1 MRNRLKICPNDWG
14 MEDIAHIYVI
24 YFQASL
30 FPLTFAP
37 APQQGQLT
45 VSTSYMNV
53 TLRHKSVDISAGLI
67 LKRRM
72 NAGLIIITRNTC
84 IAEPREAWGEGAHKG
99 WEDRREMK

>member
-1 MRNRLKICPNDWG
+1 MRNRLKIYPNDWR
-14 MEDIAHIYVI
+14 MKDIAHIYVI

-53 TLRHKSVDISAGLI
+53 TLRHKSVDISAPRLDF
-67 LKRRM
+67 RR
-72 NAGLIIITRNTC
+72 LH
-84 IAEPREAWGEGAHKG
+84 GAVS
-99 WEDRREMK
+99 DPPRRELFRGISAGSFSRTAAGNRA

>member
-1 MRNRLKICPNDWG
+1 MCNRLKICPNDRR
-14 MEDIAHIYVI
+14 MEGIAHIHVI

-53 TLRHKSVDISAGLI
+53 TLRHKSVDISAPRLDF
-67 LKRRM
+67 RR
-72 NAGLIIITRNTC
+72 LQ
-84 IAEPREAWGEGAHKG
+84 GAVS
-99 WEDRREMK
+99 DPPRRELFRGMSAGSFSRTAAGNRA

>member
-1 MRNRLKICPNDWG
+1 MRNRLKICPNDRR
-14 MEDIAHIYVI
+14 MEGIADIYVI

-53 TLRHKSVDISAGLI
+53 TLRHKSVDNIRQSAPRLDFRRLQGAVSDPLRRELFRGMSAGSFS
-67 LKRRM
+67 RTA
-72 NAGLIIITRNTC
+72 AGNR
-84 IAEPREAWGEGAHKG
+84 A
-99 WEDRREMK
+99 

>member
-1 MRNRLKICPNDWG
+1 MRNRLKICPNDWR

-53 TLRHKSVDISAGLI
+53 TLRHKSVDTSAPRLDFRRLQGAVSDPPRRELFPGMSAGSFS
-67 LKRRM
+67 RTA
-72 NAGLIIITRNTC
+72 AGNR
-84 IAEPREAWGEGAHKG
+84 A
-99 WEDRREMK
+99 